1 MITDSLLHE
10 YSRMFVSRRDDYA
23 LQQVNGRYLRV
34 GSPVTK
40 TALHNHLDGA
50 ESLGTYVIDERGRCR
65 FAVFDADAHNGLD
78 VLLGVQGQL
87 AEDGIPSYLERSR
100 RGGHLWVLL
109 QLPVLASQVRSW
121 LLPYCPAG
129 VEFYPKQDEGNG
141 YGSLIRLPLGVH
153 LLSGCR
159 YPFVEWMPGGLVE
172 VAPTINEMIEWLAVS
187 ERVAVPTPA
196 LRAAVPV
203 LQAAPFP
210 PHDLGGHTHIVSN
223 PHAMNTT
230 LAPSP
235 TMTIHEWCA
244 MQDPYALIG
253 GYVQLDDH
261 GMGCC
266 PFGWH
271 HDDGR
276 DAHPSFRVYL
286 PRSASAACWYCYT
299 GELGGNVFDF
309 LLLYHH
315 LDTRILWHR
324 ILSGEVY

>member
-1 MITDSLLHE
+1 MITESLLNE
-10 YSRMFVSRRDDYA
+10 YSRLFVSRRDDYA
-23 LQQVNGRYLRV
+23 IQQLNGRYLRV
-34 GSPVTK
+34 GRPVTK
-40 TALHNHLDGA
+40 TALRNHLAGA

-65 FAVFDADAHNGLD
+65 LAVFDADSHNGLD

-87 AEDGIPSYLERSR
+87 ADDGVPSYLERSR
-100 RGGHLWVLL
+100 RGGHLWVLF
-109 QLPVLASQVRSW
+109 QVPVLASHVRSF

-153 LLSGCR
+153 LLSGCC
-159 YPFVEWMPGGLVE
+159 YPFVEWIVGGLVE
-172 VAPTINEMIEWLAVS
+172 VAPTIKEMIEWLAVS
-187 ERVAVPTPA
+187 ERVTVPAPA
-196 LRAAVPV
+196 LVA
-203 LQAAPFP
+203 AAPAP
-210 PHDLGGHTHIVSN
+210 PHDLGSHTHIVSN
-223 PHAMNTT
+223 PHATCAK

-235 TMTIHEWCA
+235 TMTIHKWCA
-244 MQDPYALIG
+244 LQDPFALIG
-253 GYVQLDDH
+253 GYVQLDER

-276 DAHPSFRVYL
+276 DAHPSFRVYA

-299 GELGGNVFDF
+299 AELGGNVFDF

-324 ILSGEVY
+324 ILSGEMS

>member
-1 MITDSLLHE
+1 MITDSLLNE

-23 LQQVNGRYLRV
+23 IQQPSGRYLRV
-34 GSPVTK
+34 GRPLAK
-40 TALHNHLDGA
+40 IALLNHLNGA

-65 FAVFDADAHNGLD
+65 FAVFDADSHNGLD

-87 AEDGIPSYLERSR
+87 ANDGIPSYLERSR

-109 QLPVLASQVRSW
+109 QLPVLASHVRSF

-129 VEFYPKQDEGNG
+129 VEFYPKQDEGKG

-153 LLSGCR
+153 LLSGCC
-159 YPFVEWMPGGLVE
+159 YPFVEWMAGSLVE

-187 ERVAVPTPA
+187 ERVAVPAPT
-196 LRAAVPV
+196 LVTAAPIP
-203 LQAAPFP
+203 QAAPAP
-210 PHDLGGHTHIVSN
+210 PHDLGGFTHIVSN
-223 PHAMNTT
+223 PRPDAA
-230 LAPSP
+230 LPSSP
-235 TMTIHEWCA
+235 ALTIHEWCA
-244 MQDPYALIG
+244 MQDPFALIG

-299 GELGGNVFDF
+299 GGLGGNVFDF

-315 LDTRILWHR
+315 LDTRTLWHR
-324 ILSGEVY
+324 ILSREMY

>member
-1 MITDSLLHE
+1 MVTDSLLNE

-23 LQQVNGRYLRV
+23 IQQGNGRYLRV
-34 GSPVTK
+34 GSPLTK
-40 TALHNHLDGA
+40 IALRNHLDGV

-65 FAVFDADAHNGLD
+65 FVVFDADTHDGLD
-78 VLLGVQGQL
+78 VLRGVQGQL
-87 AEDGIPSYLERSR
+87 AFDGVPSYLERSR

-109 QLPVLASQVRSW
+109 STPVLASHVRRF
-121 LLPYCPAG
+121 LLPYCPVA

-159 YPFVEWMPGGLVE
+159 YPFVEWMAGGLVE

-187 ERVAVPTPA
+187 ERVAVPAPA
-196 LRAAVPV
+196 LVT
-203 LQAAPFP
+203 AAPAL
-210 PHDLGGHTHIVSN
+210 PHTCEDDTPIVSN
-223 PHAMNTT
+223 PSATST
-230 LAPSP
+230 ALPPSP
-235 TMTIHEWCA
+235 EMTIHEWCA
-244 MQDPYALIG
+244 MQDPFALIG
-253 GYVQLDDH
+253 SYVQLDDH

-299 GELGGNVFDF
+299 AALGGNVFDF
-309 LLLYHH
+309 LMLYHH
-315 LDTRILWHR
+315 QDTRILWHR
-324 ILSGEVY
+324 LLSGEVY

>member
-1 MITDSLLHE
+1 MITDSLLNE

-23 LQQVNGRYLRV
+23 IQQGNGRYLRV
-34 GSPVTK
+34 GSPLTK
-40 TALHNHLDGA
+40 IVLRNHLDGA

-65 FAVFDADAHNGLD
+65 FAVFDADAHHGLD
-78 VLLGVQGQL
+78 VLLGVQGWL
-87 AEDGIPSYLERSR
+87 ASDGVPSYLERSR

-109 QLPVLASQVRSW
+109 SVPVLASHVRHW

-159 YPFVEWMPGGLVE
+159 YPFVEWMAGSLVE

-187 ERVAVPTPA
+187 ERVAVPAPA
-196 LRAAVPV
+196 LVAVAPASQAVPST
-203 LQAAPFP
+203 
-210 PHDLGGHTHIVSN
+210 PHDFGGHTPIVSN
-223 PHAMNTT
+223 PSATSAA
-230 LAPSP
+230 LPPSP
-235 TMTIHEWCA
+235 AMTIHEWCA
-244 MQDPYALIG
+244 MQDPFALIG
-253 GYVQLDDH
+253 GYVQLDER

-276 DAHPSFRVYL
+276 DAHPSFRVYS
-286 PRSASAACWYCYT
+286 PRSASAACWYCYAA
-299 GELGGNVFDF
+299 ELGGNVFDF

-315 LDTRILWHR
+315 LDTRTLWHR